1 MEKTCIFPT
10 YEELTNRINELKKRS
25 KIGEFDKTK
34 GFKTTLPDYARFKNL
49 LYQAELKYNAKAV
62 IDDEESFNVG
72 LIFKTKYITYWV
84 HFEGIEAKQAED
96 AVYNS
101 IKSYMNSFGVD
112 EG

>member
-1 MEKTCIFPT
+1 MMEKTCEIPT
-10 YEELTNRINELKKRS
+10 YNELKK
-25 KIGEFDKTK
+25 KIYEKSFIKSN

-101 IKSYMNSFGVD
+101 IKSYMNNFGVD